1 MAVKGAQA
9 KNELI
14 QIILKTIPNSFISS
28 DKKTIRVRMSEN
40 GEPIEIGMALTAKKD
55 LEMGESA
62 TTITSESDEIL
73 ANSTELKSAPVSI
86 EMTDEEINNIKNLME
101 SLGL

>member
-1 MAVKGAQA
+1 
-9 KNELI
+9 
-14 QIILKTIPNSFISS
+14 
-28 DKKTIRVRMSEN
+28 MSEN

-62 TTITSESDEIL
+62 TDMPSESDEIL
-73 ANSTELKSAPVSI
+73 ANSTELKSTPVSI

>member
-40 GEPIEIGMALTAKKD
+40 GEPIVIGMALTAKKD

-62 TTITSESDEIL
+62 TAITSESDEIL
-73 ANSTELKSAPVSI
+73 ANSTELKSTSV
-86 EMTDEEINNIKNLME
+86 
-101 SLGL
+101 